1 MKTLIPADRIQQEVA
16 RLGARVATEHA
27 GSPLTVLGVLTGSLV
42 FLADLIRRI
51 DVPLRVGLLQASSYR
66 GAVTTP
72 GELTVNEDLLPD
84 LEGRDVLL
92 VDDIYDTG
100 RTLERVVQLVRAR
113 GPRRVRSAVAE
124 HEVVEPFAMMDAKA
138 KARHQPHREAHE
150 VCLFDPQCIHQRNHI
165 ADQPVPAIGP
175 IRHIRSPVAPVI
187 VAQNAVLTGQ
197 KVDLVIPHRKV

>member
-113 GPRRVRSAVAE
+113 GPRRVRSAVLLRKAGRRQVDYE
-124 HEVVEPFAMMDAKA
+124 PDHHCFEIPDEFVVGYGLDYDDEY
-138 KARHQPHREAHE
+138 RHLPH
-150 VCLFDPQCIHQRNHI
+150 V
-165 ADQPVPAIGP
+165 
-175 IRHIRSPVAPVI
+175 
-187 VAQNAVLTGQ
+187 AVLQ
-197 KVDLVIPHRKV
+197 PEDLDPDETRGG